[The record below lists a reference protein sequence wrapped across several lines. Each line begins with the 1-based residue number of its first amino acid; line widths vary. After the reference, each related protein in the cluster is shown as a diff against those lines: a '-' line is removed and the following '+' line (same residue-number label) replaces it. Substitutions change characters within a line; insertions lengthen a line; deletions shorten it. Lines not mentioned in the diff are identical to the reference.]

1 MKSAPTPT
9 RWPIGP
15 VHSHRSVCRSARIEQ
30 HGIVPGTFAREHP
43 EANAA
48 AMPSALTTTITELP
62 ESRVRVQVKVPPEE
76 LERRVEGKARE
87 LGGKLKL
94 PGFRRGKVPAP
105 LVIQRV
111 GREAV
116 LEEAVRDTL
125 SSWYLDALDATGI
138 VPVGDPDVDLGEL
151 PARGESLEFSFE
163 IGVLPRA
170 TLGEYRGLEV
180 GRAEPAVQEEQIRRE
195 LDGLRERLGRLEAV
209 QRPAAESD
217 FVVIDYIGALVGESE
232 SGNHEPFA
240 GGEGRDQLVELGSGN
255 LIEGFERELIGASAG
270 ESRTLALTFPADY
283 EREDLAGRDVSFEV
297 TVKEVKRRQLPE
309 VDDDLAIDSGFDTL
323 EDLREDISG
332 RLLEAEERRIE
343 EEFRTAAL
351 DAAVEHAQVQVPGAL
366 IEARAREMWERVLH
380 TLSHRGI
387 TREAYLQLTGRDEQE
402 ILAENAPAAER
413 ALRREAVLTAVVEAE
428 GIEPGEE
435 ELWEALRPAAEREQ
449 LPVEEVVQRLRA
461 AGRLEEIREDLAARN
476 AIELIASSAVA
487 IPLEQASARE
497 QLWTPEKERTE
508 RAREEQVH
516 EAQEHTREQGQ
527 EVGGLWTPDR

>member
-1 MKSAPTPT
+1 M
-9 RWPIGP
+9 
-15 VHSHRSVCRSARIEQ
+15 
-30 HGIVPGTFAREHP
+30 
-43 EANAA
+43 
-48 AMPSALTTTITELP
+48 
-62 ESRVRVQVKVPPEE
+62 
-76 LERRVEGKARE
+76 
-87 LGGKLKL
+87 
-94 PGFRRGKVPAP
+94 
-105 LVIQRV
+105 
-111 GREAV
+111 
-116 LEEAVRDTL
+116 
-125 SSWYLDALDATGI
+125 
-138 VPVGDPDVDLGEL
+138 
-151 PARGESLEFSFE
+151 
-163 IGVLPRA
+163 
-170 TLGEYRGLEV
+170 
-180 GRAEPAVQEEQIRRE
+180 
-195 LDGLRERLGRLEAV
+195 
-209 QRPAAESD
+209 
-217 FVVIDYIGALVGESE
+217 
-232 SGNHEPFA
+232 
-240 GGEGRDQLVELGSGN
+240 ELGSGN

-323 EDLREDISG
+323 EDLREDIRG

-435 ELWEALRPAAEREQ
+435 ELLEALRPAAEREQ
-449 LPVEEVVQRLRA
+449 LPVEQVLQRLRD
-461 AGRLEEIREDLAARN
+461 AGRLEEIREDLAARS
-476 AIELIASSAVA
+476 AIELIASTAVP
-487 IPLEQASARE
+487 IPLEQARARE

-508 RAREEQVH
+508 RAREEQVQ
-516 EAQEHTREQGQ
+516 EAQEHTAASRGRRW
-527 EVGGLWTPDR
+527 VDCGRRIGSLPRHPPAPAR

>member
-1 MKSAPTPT
+1 
-9 RWPIGP
+9 
-15 VHSHRSVCRSARIEQ
+15 
-30 HGIVPGTFAREHP
+30 
-43 EANAA
+43 
-48 AMPSALTTTITELP
+48 MPSALTTTVTELP
-62 ESRVRVQVKVPPEE
+62 ESRVRVQVKVLPEE
-76 LERRVEGKARE
+76 LEQCVEGKARE
-87 LGGKLKL
+87 LGRKLKL

-125 SSWYLDALDATGI
+125 SQWYVDALESTGI
-138 VPVGDPDVDLGEL
+138 VPVGDPDLDRGEL
-151 PARGESLEFSFE
+151 PPRGEALEFSFE

-180 GRAEPAVQEEQIRRE
+180 GRAEPAVQEEQMQHE
-195 LDGLRERLGRLEAV
+195 LDGLRERLARLEAV
-209 QRPAAESD
+209 ERPAAEGD
-217 FVVIDYIGALVGESE
+217 FVVIDYTGALVEE
-232 SGNHEPFA
+232 SGAQEPFS

-255 LIEGFERELIGASAG
+255 LIEGFERELVGASAG

-283 EREDLAGRDVSFEV
+283 EREDLAGRDVSFAV

-309 VDDDLAIDSGFDTL
+309 VDDDLAIDTGFDTL
-323 EDLREDISG
+323 EDLREDIRG
-332 RLLEAEERRIE
+332 RLLAAEERRIE
-343 EEFRTAAL
+343 EEFRAAAL
-351 DAAVEHAQVQVPGAL
+351 DAAVEHAEVQVPGAL

-387 TREAYLQLTGRDEQE
+387 TRESYLQLTGRDEQE

-413 ALRREAVLTAVVEAE
+413 TLRREAVLTAVVAAE

-435 ELWEALRPAAEREQ
+435 EVLEALRPAAEREQ
-449 LPVEEVVQRLRA
+449 LPVEEVVQRLRD
-461 AGRLEEIREDLAARN
+461 AGRLEEIREDLAARG
-476 AIELIASSAVA
+476 AIELIASTAVP
-487 IPLEQASARE
+487 IPLEQAQARE

-508 RAREEQVH
+508 RAREQQVV
-516 EAQEHTREQGQ
+516 EAQEHTLEQGE